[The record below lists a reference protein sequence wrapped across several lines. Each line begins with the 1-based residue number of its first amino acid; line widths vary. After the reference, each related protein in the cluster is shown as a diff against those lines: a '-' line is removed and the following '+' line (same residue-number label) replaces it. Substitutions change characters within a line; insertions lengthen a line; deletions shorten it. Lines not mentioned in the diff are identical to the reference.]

1 MKMKFTLLTAL
12 LFVGLGSKMMAQV
25 PNDCYETLSLFVEP
39 AKAKNY
45 EGALPYY
52 ENVITKC
59 PKFSLATY
67 QYGAKMFSYFVKQ
80 GDKSKVNDLIKSYE
94 DRMAY
99 FPTKTKKGKTLVFYL
114 FLFLLE
120 NKPFGLHSF

>member
-1 MKMKFTLLTAL
+1 MMKMKFTLLTAL

-52 ENVITKC
+52 DNVIT
-59 PKFSLATY
+59 
-67 QYGAKMFSYFVKQ
+67 
-80 GDKSKVNDLIKSYE
+80 
-94 DRMAY
+94 
-99 FPTKTKKGKTLVFYL
+99 
-114 FLFLLE
+114 
-120 NKPFGLHSF
+120 